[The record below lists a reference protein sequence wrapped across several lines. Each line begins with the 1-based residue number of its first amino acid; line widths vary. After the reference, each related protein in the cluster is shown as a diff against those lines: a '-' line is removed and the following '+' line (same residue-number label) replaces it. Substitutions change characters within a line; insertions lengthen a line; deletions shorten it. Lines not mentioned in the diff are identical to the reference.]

1 MSQDS
6 SLWLPRNASAGFLC
20 ASALLIIALSSSAV
34 RGAQPAS
41 PPTNTPVVPPKPQLT
56 ITAEQEYI
64 IREIIKDM
72 SLSEGK
78 VCSGNDRC
86 YSVPENVKLN
96 PLPPEVV
103 QKVPQ
108 AKSHMFFV
116 KADDTIVLVSP
127 SDRRVADVLKKKPTD

>member
-6 SLWLPRNASAGFLC
+6 TLWLPRNVSAGFIC

-34 RGAQPAS
+34 PGAQPAI
-41 PPTNTPVVPPKPQLT
+41 PPTNTPVVPPKPRLT

-64 IREIIKDM
+64 IREIIRDM
-72 SLSEGK
+72 SVPKERSAPETIG
-78 VCSGNDRC
+78 D
-86 YSVPENVKLN
+86 SVPENVKLN